1 MLSAEQIGRRIAL
14 LRKEK
19 RLSQEQLAE
28 ELNVSP
34 QAVSKWETGKS
45 IPETASLPLLAR
57 VLGQSIDSI
66 LLPRQLV
73 VLSAVYT
80 DGEDQEDVTQRVNA
94 FVSGDRLRLRVE
106 EGELAAGSAAGDRVK
121 VLLVKLE
128 APAGIFFICALEGEL
143 LDLRLAGG
151 MPEGA
156 PVYTAGSGELQFI
169 HGVYGNRHHA
179 RNVMNKLA
187 HYRYFQWNGFIANH
201 EQFPSLTENE
211 GPDYLL
217 LVYLNEE
224 GLHAV
229 SCREGERIRYN
240 ADRTRLYRDV
250 RSSDS
255 YIVAGVG
262 QLGFG
267 KGQDCSWAGALLLSL
282 KTMGVDTSYETVMGV
297 SGACWRIAFAS
308 VWDFSSADALVACD
322 YAAPAF
328 QAYGIKPIWADRI
341 SKEERKRVKE
351 QIVSDVESHR
361 LPVAINLRVA
371 PEWGVITGYADMG
384 NTLLC
389 RTYFDEEVFVQQGND
404 PAFQEEMART
414 GGYLY
419 VDNWPFALVR
429 MGETSEAPLAVE
441 SLLASLRLRMDTM
454 GKTENAGYKLG
465 YAAFEAWR
473 LGLTDDSWY
482 IHAKEEDV
490 KRRYLVNRFCLAALS
505 DARRSASVYLASSR
519 KLLPEGSGREQLDL
533 LSGLYARMAE
543 RLEAAL
549 ACFPEKEPAAGISHE
564 EYWPQEARKT
574 QAELLLWAAGQEAEA
589 DQWVQGILEAA
600 AP

>member
-1 MLSAEQIGRRIAL
+1 MLSAEHIGRRIAL

-80 DGEDQEDVTQRVNA
+80 DGEDQEDVTQRLNA

-106 EGELAAGSAAGDRVK
+106 EGELAAGSAAGDRMK

-128 APAGIFFICALEGEL
+128 APAGIFFICAPEGEL

-187 HYRYFQWNGFIANH
+187 HYRYFRWNGFIANH

-217 LVYLNEE
+217 LVYLNED

-255 YIVAGVG
+255 YIVPGVG

-429 MGETSEAPLAVE
+429 MGETSEAPPAVE
-441 SLLASLRLRMDTM
+441 SLLVSLRLRMDTM

-482 IHAKEEDV
+482 INAKEEDV
-490 KRRYLVNRFCLAALS
+490 RRRYLVNRFCLAALS

-519 KLLPEGSGREQLDL
+519 ELLPEGSGREQLDL

-549 ACFPEKEPAAGISHE
+549 VCFPEKEPAAGISHE

-574 QAELLLWAAGQEAEA
+574 QAELLLWAAGQENEA

>member
-1 MLSAEQIGRRIAL
+1 MLSAEHIGRRIAL

-45 IPETASLPLLAR
+45 VPETASLPLLSR

-106 EGELAAGSAAGDRVK
+106 EGELAAASATGERMK
-121 VLLVKLE
+121 VLLLKVE
-128 APAGIFFICALEGEL
+128 APAGIFFICAQDGEL

-151 MPEGA
+151 IPEGMA
-156 PVYTAGSGELQFI
+156 VYAAGAGELQFI
-169 HGVYGNRHHA
+169 HGAYGNRHHA
-179 RNVMNKLA
+179 RNVMNKLD
-187 HYRYFQWNGFIANH
+187 HYRYFRWKALTANH

-250 RSSDS
+250 RSCDS
-255 YIVAGVG
+255 YIVEGVG

-308 VWDFSSADALVACD
+308 VWDFSAADALVACD

-328 QAYGIKPIWADRI
+328 QAYGIKPVWADRI

-384 NTLLC
+384 NILLC
-389 RTYFDEEVFVQQGND
+389 RTYFDEEVFVQQGHE

-429 MGETSEAPLAVE
+429 MGEISEAPPAVE

-465 YAAFEAWR
+465 YAAFEVWR
-473 LGLTDDSWY
+473 LGLTDDVWY
-482 IHAKEEDV
+482 INAKEEDV
-490 KRRYLVNRFCLAALS
+490 KRRYLVNRFCLAALA
-505 DARRSASVYLASSR
+505 DARRSAAVYLASSR
-519 KLLPEGSGREQLDL
+519 ELLSEGSGREQLDL
-533 LSGLYARMAE
+533 LSGLYARMGE

-549 ACFPEKEPAAGISHE
+549 ACFPDKEPAAGISHK

-574 QAELLLWAAGQEAEA
+574 QAELLLWVTGQETEA
-589 DQWVQGILEAA
+589 DQWVKGILEAS

>member
-45 IPETASLPLLAR
+45 IPETASLPLLSR

-106 EGELAAGSAAGDRVK
+106 EGELAAASATGDRMK
-121 VLLVKLE
+121 VLLMKVE
-128 APAGIFFICALEGEL
+128 APAGIFFICAQEGEL

-156 PVYTAGSGELQFI
+156 AVYTAGSGELQFI
-169 HGVYGNRHHA
+169 HGGYGNRHHA

-187 HYRYFQWNGFIANH
+187 HYRYFRWNGFTANH

-250 RSSDS
+250 RSCDS
-255 YIVAGVG
+255 YIVEGVG

-297 SGACWRIAFAS
+297 TGACWRIAFAS

-351 QIVSDVESHR
+351 QIVSDVEAHR

-371 PEWGVITGYADMG
+371 PEWGVITGYADQG

-389 RTYFDEEVFVQQGND
+389 RTYFDDEVFMQQGHE

-429 MGETSEAPLAVE
+429 MGETFEAPPAVE
-441 SLLASLRLRMDTM
+441 SLLASLRLRMDSM
-454 GKTENAGYKLG
+454 GKTENRGYKLG

-482 IHAKEEDV
+482 IEAKEEDV
-490 KRRYLVNRFCLAALS
+490 KRRYLVNRFCLAALA
-505 DARRSASVYLASSR
+505 DARRSAAAYLASSR
-519 KLLPEGSGREQLDL
+519 ELLPEGRGRKQLDL

-543 RLEAAL
+543 RLETAL
-549 ACFPEKEPAAGISHE
+549 AFFPDKEPAAGINKE
-564 EYWPQEARKT
+564 EYWPPEARKT
-574 QAELLLWAAGQEAEA
+574 QAELLLWVAGQETEA
-589 DQWVQGILEAA
+589 DQWVQGILEAGA
-600 AP
+600 Q